1 MPCVLGRGER
11 RAVQLCLVQ
20 RVVLR
25 AAGWSVAKLGC
36 LASSSCFVSL
46 RVVSLV
52 RLRLGWVGGGGVS
65 RRRLLAAAA
74 SPSGVSRVLLSAT
87 SVVVSLIMPGA
98 QSAAVSVVG

>member
-46 RVVSLV
+46 RVVTLV
-52 RLRLGWVGGGGVS
+52 RLRLGWWGG
-65 RRRLLAAAA
+65 RRLAAAA
-74 SPSGVSRVLLSAT
+74 SRGGVSRVLLSAA
-87 SVVVSLIMPGA
+87 SVFVSLIVLVA
-98 QSAAVSVVG
+98 HSAAVSVVG